1 MAIIRE
7 YCFLVEQ
14 QDELLKEIDW
24 QEIWPV
30 KKRLVVSL
38 EDLTSLF
45 RGSTKE
51 MIKD

>member
-1 MAIIRE
+1 MITEYNFII
-7 YCFLVEQ
+7 EQ
-14 QDELLKEIDW
+14 QSKLIEAIDW